1 MPALINPGND
11 QFSVINFLPHQE
23 CTGYSLKVAAKS
35 AAGRR
40 NPCYLKAILHAP
52 GVFFCVAALTH
63 LKFMVWW
70 LIVFF
75 YFLRH
80 IISIMVVQAGQLS
93 GWPVSFRAGIPTPVW
108 ATTHE
113 RRNSGGSVT
122 RYLKE
127 VAIMA
132 TVPALTEVTPA
143 TDAVLQCYQ
152 SKILTGNTGN
162 KKWCVTTR
170 YLLIMLTGNRL
181 NPFKSIMLHVLP
193 VLHVQNKR

>member
-35 AAGRR
+35 AAGCR

-75 YFLRH
+75 IFLRPH
-80 IISIMVVQAGQLS
+80 HQYYGSPGGAAFGL
-93 GWPVSFRAGIPTPVW
+93 AGILQ
-108 ATTHE
+108 
-113 RRNSGGSVT
+113 S
-122 RYLKE
+122 RYSY
-127 VAIMA
+127 
-132 TVPALTEVTPA
+132 P
-143 TDAVLQCYQ
+143 
-152 SKILTGNTGN
+152 
-162 KKWCVTTR
+162 
-170 YLLIMLTGNRL
+170 RL
-181 NPFKSIMLHVLP
+181 GYHP
-193 VLHVQNKR
+193 

>member
-23 CTGYSLKVAAKS
+23 CAGYSLKVAAKS

-40 NPCYLKAILHAP
+40 NPCYLKAILHAL

-80 IISIMVVQAGQLS
+80 IIRIMVVQAGQLS

-132 TVPALTEVTPA
+132 TVPAL
-143 TDAVLQCYQ
+143 
-152 SKILTGNTGN
+152 
-162 KKWCVTTR
+162 
-170 YLLIMLTGNRL
+170 
-181 NPFKSIMLHVLP
+181 
-193 VLHVQNKR
+193 

>member
-1 MPALINPGND
+1 MKSSKGIPLNLTLEEFQKEFLLKKVETKKNEELFLSRGLSMPALINPGND

-80 IISIMVVQAGQLS
+80 IIRIMVVQAGQLS
-93 GWPVSFRAGIPTPVW
+93 GWPVADCAGFSPPPGLPPI
-108 ATTHE
+108 E
-113 RRNSGGSVT
+113 RENSGGGKT
-122 RYLKE
+122 INQR
-127 VAIMA
+127 
-132 TVPALTEVTPA
+132 
-143 TDAVLQCYQ
+143 
-152 SKILTGNTGN
+152 
-162 KKWCVTTR
+162 
-170 YLLIMLTGNRL
+170 
-181 NPFKSIMLHVLP
+181 
-193 VLHVQNKR
+193 

>member
-63 LKFMVWW
+63 LKFIVWW
-70 LIVFF
+70 RLVFF

-80 IISIMVVQAGQLS
+80 IISIMVVRAGQLS
-93 GWPVSFRAGIPTPVW
+93 GWPVFCEAGIPTPVRV
-108 ATTHE
+108 TTHE
-113 RRNSGGSVT
+113 RRNSGGGNN
-122 RYLKE
+122 RYSQE
-127 VAIMA
+127 VAI
-132 TVPALTEVTPA
+132 
-143 TDAVLQCYQ
+143 
-152 SKILTGNTGN
+152 
-162 KKWCVTTR
+162 
-170 YLLIMLTGNRL
+170 
-181 NPFKSIMLHVLP
+181 
-193 VLHVQNKR
+193 

>member
-52 GVFFCVAALTH
+52 GVVFLCRSFDSPKIYGVVADC
-63 LKFMVWW
+63 
-70 LIVFF
+70 IF
-75 YFLRH
+75 YFLRPH
-80 IISIMVVQAGQLS
+80 HQYYGSPAGQLS

-132 TVPALTEVTPA
+132 TVPALSHPEFTFVFLAVRRTDRDARPRPVRVIADCEHAARLKLATEF
-143 TDAVLQCYQ
+143 
-152 SKILTGNTGN
+152 ILSFAARIP
-162 KKWCVTTR
+162 V
-170 YLLIMLTGNRL
+170 
-181 NPFKSIMLHVLP
+181 KSAGEV
-193 VLHVQNKR
+193 VA

>member
-52 GVFFCVAALTH
+52 GVFFCCRSFDSPKIYGVVADCI
-63 LKFMVWW
+63 F
-70 LIVFF
+70 IF
-75 YFLRH
+75 YVH

-132 TVPALTEVTPA
+132 TVPALSHPEFTFVFLAVRRTDRDARPRPVRVIADCEHAARLKLATEF
-143 TDAVLQCYQ
+143 
-152 SKILTGNTGN
+152 ILSFAARIP
-162 KKWCVTTR
+162 V
-170 YLLIMLTGNRL
+170 
-181 NPFKSIMLHVLP
+181 KSAGEV
-193 VLHVQNKR
+193 VA

>member
-1 MPALINPGND
+1 MPALINPGNH

-23 CTGYSLKVAAKS
+23 YAGYSLKVAAKS

-40 NPCYLKAILHAP
+40 NPCNLTATQHAP

-63 LKFMVWW
+63 LNLMVWW
-70 LIVFF
+70 LAVSF

-80 IISIMVVQAGQLS
+80 IVRIMVVQAGQLS
-93 GWPVSFRAGIPTPVW
+93 GWPVSVRAGIPTPVW

-122 RYLKE
+122 RYLTE

-132 TVPALTEVTPA
+132 TVPALSHPEFTFVFLAVRRTDYGARPCSVRVIADCEHTARLKLVSEFVLSFAARVPVKNPGEVA
-143 TDAVLQCYQ
+143 A
-152 SKILTGNTGN
+152 
-162 KKWCVTTR
+162 
-170 YLLIMLTGNRL
+170 
-181 NPFKSIMLHVLP
+181 
-193 VLHVQNKR
+193 